1 MKTINRIF
9 CSLLLVGACSLG
21 TSAQE
26 NQSYFLHTIE
36 KGQSLYSIASMYN
49 ISQADIV
56 KLNPGSDDKIYVG
69 RTLRI
74 PRTDAGL
81 QKETF
86 HTIAPGETLYRLT
99 VKYNVSAK
107 AICDANPGLSADN
120 FRIGQVIRIPSATDA
135 AAATADTQALS
146 GMPAGNTTI
155 QAPVQ
160 SRCRD
165 MHKVKRKETL
175 YSIARD
181 FNLTEAEL
189 KAANPEMNEPG
200 YKLRKGDFVCIPFP
214 KPEKPKEIIP
224 TNEELMGKKA
234 VSAPQKL
241 IRMGVILPFKGGSA
255 DNDKMIEFY
264 RGVLMA
270 VEEIK
275 KSGTS
280 VDVFAYDSG
289 KSAGD
294 IKAVVNS
301 HPITNL
307 DFIIGPLYPE
317 QIAPLSKFCQQHHIK
332 LVVPFS
338 SLGDNVYENPYYY
351 AINPPKSYQFA
362 EASRLT
368 TELFGKD
375 NVIFLEGTENDKDA
389 AAFIDATRKR
399 LQQNGSKANRLK
411 LNDDEIKWMEAM
423 TQYKDNVIIPNSS
436 GIKLLNQ
443 LFPKLKEFTKKNPEY
458 RIKLVGYPEWQTYAS
473 NHLENFYQ
481 FNTYAYSSFFRN
493 PLNGNADEFENAYQK
508 AFHTPTLV
516 SWPRFGMLGFDTAIY
531 FLKGISTYGE
541 AFDQHLSQIVTTSYQ
556 HRFDFQRISNW
567 SGFINRE
574 VEFIHYSPSH
584 SIELIRLK
592 K

>member
-1 MKTINRIF
+1 MR
-9 CSLLLVGACSLG
+9 G
-21 TSAQE
+21 
-26 NQSYFLHTIE
+26 
-36 KGQSLYSIASMYN
+36 
-49 ISQADIV
+49 D
-56 KLNPGSDDKIYVG
+56 
-69 RTLRI
+69 
-74 PRTDAGL
+74 
-81 QKETF
+81 
-86 HTIAPGETLYRLT
+86 RLC
-99 VKYNVSAK
+99 A
-107 AICDANPGLSADN
+107 
-120 FRIGQVIRIPSATDA
+120 
-135 AAATADTQALS
+135 ALS
-146 GMPAGNTTI
+146 
-155 QAPVQ
+155 
-160 SRCRD
+160 
-165 MHKVKRKETL
+165 
-175 YSIARD
+175 
-181 FNLTEAEL
+181 
-189 KAANPEMNEPG
+189 
-200 YKLRKGDFVCIPFP
+200 
-214 KPEKPKEIIP
+214 
-224 TNEELMGKKA
+224 
-234 VSAPQKL
+234 
-241 IRMGVILPFKGGSA
+241 VI
-255 DNDKMIEFY
+255 
-264 RGVLMA
+264 
-270 VEEIK
+270 EEIK
-275 KSGTS
+275 LRCFQFFQPVEPSGAVILQPRTAGLYS
-280 VDVFAYDSG
+280 LHQTAEPDVLHVKAMRLVFLHPLCLIGIMKAFQTHKCLVKLREHGAKRCFISCAVRLVDSDTEFCLDLQ
-289 KSAGD
+289 
-294 IKAVVNS
+294 
-301 HPITNL
+301 HPAQRAER
-307 DFIIGPLYPE
+307 PE

-362 EASRLT
+362 ETSRLT

>member
-1 MKTINRIF
+1 MAHWKRFIYVVIALF
-9 CSLLLVGACSLG
+9 SLQLTAR
-21 TSAQE
+21 AQE
-26 NQSYFLHTIE
+26 TETFVHTIKQGE
-36 KGQSLYSIASMYN
+36 TVYSIARTYQVSPES
-49 ISQADIV
+49 IL
-56 KLNPGSDDKIYVG
+56 KLNPTASTGIKAG
-69 RTLRI
+69 ETLTI
-74 PRTDAGL
+74 PQQQNGTQEKR
-81 QKETF
+81 F
-86 HTIAPGETLYRLT
+86 HTIQAGETLYKLT
-99 VKYNVSAK
+99 KTYQVSADD
-107 AICDANPGLSADN
+107 ICKANPGLTAEN
-120 FRIGQVIRIPSATDA
+120 FKAGMVIRIPAST
-135 AAATADTQALS
+135 T
-146 GMPAGNTTI
+146 PVNTTSAKEAA
-155 QAPVQ
+155 QPQGVAQ
-160 SRCRD
+160 SGCRE

-175 YSIARD
+175 YSIART

-214 KPEKPKEIIP
+214 KPEKPKETIP

-234 VSAPQKL
+234 VSAPQKKISL
-241 IRMGVILPFKGGSA
+241 GVILPFKGGTA
-255 DNDKMIEFY
+255 ENEKMIEFY

-270 VEEIK
+270 VENMKE
-275 KSGTS
+275 SGIS

-289 KSAGD
+289 KSVGD
-294 IKAVVNS
+294 IQAIVNK
-301 HPITNL
+301 HPINHL
-307 DFIIGPLYPE
+307 DFIIGPMYPE
-317 QIAPLSKFCQQHHIK
+317 QIAPLSKFCQRYHIK

-362 EASRLT
+362 EAARLT
-368 TELFGKD
+368 TELFGKE

-389 AAFIDATRKR
+389 AAFVDATRKR

-411 LNDDEIKWMEAM
+411 LNDDEIEWMEAM

-436 GIKLLNQ
+436 NIKLLNQ

>member
-1 MKTINRIF
+1 M
-9 CSLLLVGACSLG
+9 
-21 TSAQE
+21 
-26 NQSYFLHTIE
+26 
-36 KGQSLYSIASMYN
+36 
-49 ISQADIV
+49 
-56 KLNPGSDDKIYVG
+56 
-69 RTLRI
+69 
-74 PRTDAGL
+74 
-81 QKETF
+81 
-86 HTIAPGETLYRLT
+86 
-99 VKYNVSAK
+99 
-107 AICDANPGLSADN
+107 
-120 FRIGQVIRIPSATDA
+120 VIRIPASTMPVNIAPA
-135 AAATADTQALS
+135 KETAQPQGVAQS
-146 GMPAGNTTI
+146 G
-155 QAPVQ
+155 
-160 SRCRD
+160 CRE

-175 YSIARD
+175 YSIAQN

-214 KPEKPKEIIP
+214 KPEKPKEVIP
-224 TNEELMGKKA
+224 TNEELMGKKT
-234 VSAPQKL
+234 VSAPQKKISL
-241 IRMGVILPFKGGSA
+241 GVILPFKGGTPE
-255 DNDKMIEFY
+255 NEKMIEFY

-270 VEEIK
+270 VENMK
-275 KSGTS
+275 RSGTS
-280 VDVFAYDSG
+280 VDIFAYDSG
-289 KSAGD
+289 KSPGD
-294 IKAVVNS
+294 IQAIVNN
-301 HPITNL
+301 HPLNHL

-317 QIAPLSKFCQQHHIK
+317 QIAPLSKFCQHHHIK

-362 EASRLT
+362 EAARLT
-368 TELFGKD
+368 TELFGKE

-389 AAFIDATRKR
+389 AAFVDATRKR
-399 LQQNGSKANRLK
+399 LQQNGSKANHLR

-436 GIKLLNQ
+436 SIKLLNQ

-458 RIKLVGYPEWQTYAS
+458 RIKLVGYPEWQTYAN
-473 NHLENFYQ
+473 NHLVNFYQ

-508 AFHTPTLV
+508 AFHTPTLM

-531 FLKGISTYGE
+531 FLTGISTYGE
-541 AFDQHLSQIVTTSYQ
+541 AFDQHLSQIVTTTYQ

-574 VEFIHYSPSH
+574 IEFIHYSPSH

>member
-1 MKTINRIF
+1 MKPINRLF
-9 CSLLLVGACSLG
+9 LFLLFISASYAI
-21 TSAQE
+21 SYAQE

-36 KGQSLYSIASMYN
+36 KGQSLYSIAKMYN
-49 ISQADIV
+49 VTTNDIIR
-56 KLNPGSDDKIYVG
+56 LNPGCDEKIYAG
-69 RTLRI
+69 QAIKI
-74 PRTDAGL
+74 PKGKES
-81 QKETF
+81 QKGETF
-86 HTIAPGETLYRLT
+86 HTIQAGETLYKLT
-99 VKYNVSAK
+99 KTYQVSADD
-107 AICDANPGLSADN
+107 ICKANPGLTAEN
-120 FRIGQVIRIPSATDA
+120 FKAGMVIRIPASTTPMNTPPAKE
-135 AAATADTQALS
+135 TAQPQGVAQS
-146 GMPAGNTTI
+146 G
-155 QAPVQ
+155 
-160 SRCRD
+160 CRE

-362 EASRLT
+362 ETSRLT

>member
-1 MKTINRIF
+1 MAHWKRFIYVVIALF
-9 CSLLLVGACSLG
+9 SLQLTAR
-21 TSAQE
+21 AQE
-26 NQSYFLHTIE
+26 TETFVHTIKQGE
-36 KGQSLYSIASMYN
+36 TVYSIARTYQVSPES
-49 ISQADIV
+49 IL
-56 KLNPGSDDKIYVG
+56 KLNPTASTGIKAG
-69 RTLRI
+69 ETLTI
-74 PRTDAGL
+74 PQQQNGTQEKR
-81 QKETF
+81 F
-86 HTIAPGETLYRLT
+86 HTIQAGETLYKLT
-99 VKYNVSAK
+99 KTYQVSADD
-107 AICDANPGLSADN
+107 ICKANPGLTAEN
-120 FRIGQVIRIPSATDA
+120 FKAGMVIRIPAST
-135 AAATADTQALS
+135 T
-146 GMPAGNTTI
+146 PVNTT
-155 QAPVQ
+155 PVKETAQPQGVAQ
-160 SRCRD
+160 SGCRE

-375 NVIFLEGTENDKDA
+375 NVI
-389 AAFIDATRKR
+389 
-399 LQQNGSKANRLK
+399 
-411 LNDDEIKWMEAM
+411 
-423 TQYKDNVIIPNSS
+423 IPNSS

>member
-1 MKTINRIF
+1 MAHWKRFIYVVIALF
-9 CSLLLVGACSLG
+9 SLQLTAR
-21 TSAQE
+21 AQE
-26 NQSYFLHTIE
+26 TETFVHTIKQGE
-36 KGQSLYSIASMYN
+36 TVYSIARTYQVSPES
-49 ISQADIV
+49 IL
-56 KLNPGSDDKIYVG
+56 KLNPTASTGIKDG
-69 RTLRI
+69 GTLTI
-74 PRTDAGL
+74 PQQQNGT
-81 QKETF
+81 QEKCF
-86 HTIAPGETLYRLT
+86 HTIQAGETLYKLT
-99 VKYNVSAK
+99 KTYQVSADD
-107 AICDANPGLSADN
+107 ICKANPGLTAEN
-120 FRIGQVIRIPSATDA
+120 FKAGMVIRIPASTMPVNIAPA
-135 AAATADTQALS
+135 KETAKPQGVAQS
-146 GMPAGNTTI
+146 G
-155 QAPVQ
+155 
-160 SRCRD
+160 CRE

-175 YSIARD
+175 YSIARN

-214 KPEKPKEIIP
+214 KPEKPKEVIP
-224 TNEELMGKKA
+224 TNEELMVKKT
-234 VSAPQKL
+234 VSAPQKKISL
-241 IRMGVILPFKGGSA
+241 GVILPFKEGTPE
-255 DNDKMIEFY
+255 NEKMIEFY
-264 RGVLMA
+264 WGVLMA
-270 VEEIK
+270 VENMK
-275 KSGTS
+275 RSGTS
-280 VDVFAYDSG
+280 VDIFAYDSG
-289 KSAGD
+289 KSPGD
-294 IKAVVNS
+294 IQAIVNN
-301 HPITNL
+301 HPLNHL

-317 QIAPLSKFCQQHHIK
+317 QIAPLSKFCQHHHIK

-362 EASRLT
+362 EAARLT
-368 TELFGKD
+368 TELFGKE

-389 AAFIDATRKR
+389 AAFVDATRKR
-399 LQQNGSKANRLK
+399 LQQNGSKVNHLR

-436 GIKLLNQ
+436 SIKLLNQ

-458 RIKLVGYPEWQTYAS
+458 RIKLVGYPEWQTYAN

-508 AFHTPTLV
+508 AFHTPTLM

-541 AFDQHLSQIVTTSYQ
+541 AFDQHLSQIVTTTYQ

-574 VEFIHYSPSH
+574 IEFIHYSPSH